1 MVPRNG
7 EQTLRTK
14 KYITNPVR
22 AADSRPERRS
32 MKEMTGVCKFCGQ
45 TKLIQFEEGED
56 ISSQALA
63 FKADKIVTEQC
74 DCRQAQR
81 YSQETARRE
90 RIRNTIEAIFIEMP
104 ETADFV
110 MAAAHAVMNGS
121 ITKATINID
130 EMTYTFYM
138 KEEKLIFGRKR
149 TYKSREEL

>member
-1 MVPRNG
+1 
-7 EQTLRTK
+7 
-14 KYITNPVR
+14 
-22 AADSRPERRS
+22 

-56 ISSQALA
+56 FAPQAMA
-63 FKADKIVTEQC
+63 YKADKIVTKQC
-74 DCRQAQR
+74 DCREAQNYAR
-81 YSQETARRE
+81 ETARRE
-90 RIRNTIEAIFIEMP
+90 RIKNTIEAIFIELP

-110 MAAAHAVMNGS
+110 LAAAHAVMNGA